1 MKLIKIIGLLAL
13 TLVLSLGT
21 IYAQS
26 NIITTNLL
34 VEGNCEMCKSRI
46 EAAAMAEPGILAA
59 NWNVETKMLEIKH
72 NYFISDIDALHQAI
86 ADEGHDTDKV
96 KATDD
101 VYEALHGCC
110 KYRGEDELDIE
121 YKAPTEIMG
130 FIYGITAAGEFE
142 PLWFAK
148 AYWSG
153 TNRGTSANE
162 DGQFVLAKEA
172 GDKNLVIQYVGYKR
186 DTIDVSNGDSITVF
200 LSNAVQLTH
209 VNVVHRR
216 KSIEISYLDPI
227 KVLNIGQDEL
237 QKAACCNLSE
247 SFETNPAVDVSF
259 TDAVTGTRQIEML
272 GLAGPNIQI
281 TREGLPDIRGLSA
294 LYGFTYI
301 PGAWIDGIQLNLG
314 TGSVVNGYESIAG
327 QINVE
332 LKKPDQAEKLHVN
345 LYANEEGRLEG
356 NLINNIKVKEKLHTG
371 ILLHGMMHNRRTDVN
386 DDGFMDMANHETL
399 TGVNRWKWYGK
410 NGYEGQAGVKV
421 TTANI
426 VSGQLEFEQ
435 DETSNNALWG
445 VSNKTERYEGWFK
458 SGKVFQNR
466 PTSSL
471 GFQLSGSYHKQDAM
485 FGRRMY
491 DANQKTF
498 YTNLIYQGQMKTSAH
513 KYMTGVNLIYD
524 NVDELAHLNA
534 EATTM
539 LSAKR
544 EEIVPGAYFEYAY
557 SYLDKFTMIAGLRGD
572 YHNIYGFFA
581 TPRLHMRYAPTES
594 TVFRLSG
601 GRGQRTATILSENI
615 GAFASN
621 RTIILEQATPDSP
634 YGLEPEIAWNS
645 GVNVTHNFKLAGKE
659 AVFGADAFYTH
670 FQQQVVVD
678 WDESAREVRFYNLDG
693 NSTSKSFQTQLDI
706 EVVSNVDLRLAYRF
720 NDVMTTYK
728 QGDLQKPLSARH
740 RAFVNVRYKAPKNW
754 DFDITANW
762 QGQKR
767 IPNTSTNPE
776 EFKSLTESPDFTIV
790 NTQLTKSWQDKKF
803 QIYVGAENLLNYKQQ
818 DAIIASDNP
827 SSEYFDASLVWGPI
841 YGRNV
846 YGGLRY
852 TLK

>member
-1 MKLIKIIGLLAL
+1 MLAQN
-13 TLVLSLGT
+13 S
-21 IYAQS
+21 IE
-26 NIITTNLL
+26 TTNLF

-46 EAAAMAEPGILAA
+46 EAAAMAQPGIIGA
-59 NWNVETKMLEIKH
+59 NWNVETNVLAIKY
-72 NYFISDIDALHQAI
+72 NYFLADIDALHQAI

-96 KATDD
+96 KADDD
-101 VYEALHGCC
+101 VYNELNGCC
-110 KYRGEDELDIE
+110 KYREPNGSNSNLDHDHDGDGVNDHSDQEEVIG
-121 YKAPTEIMG
+121 T
-130 FIYGITAAGEFE
+130 IYGINNNSDPD
-142 PLWFAK
+142 PLMFATV
-148 AYWSG
+148 YWAG
-153 TNRGTSANE
+153 TNLGTTTDNN
-162 DGQFVLAKEA
+162 GQFVLGKIAET
-172 GDKNLVIQYVGYKR
+172 NQLVVSYIGYRR
-186 DTIDVSNGDSITVF
+186 DTIDVSHGDSIEVY
-200 LSNAVQLTH
+200 LSNAVKLSH
-209 VNVVHRR
+209 VNIMHRR
-216 KSIEISYLDPI
+216 KTMSISYLDPI
-227 KVLNIGQDEL
+227 KKLNIGQEEL
-237 QKAACCNLSE
+237 HKAACCNLSE

-272 GLAGPNIQI
+272 GLSGPNIQI

-332 LKKPDQAEKLHVN
+332 LKKPDQAEKLHIN

-356 NLINNIKVKEKLHTG
+356 NLINNIKLNERLHTG
-371 ILLHGMMHNRRTDVN
+371 ILLHGMFHNRRTDVN
-386 DDGFMDMANHETL
+386 EDGFMDAANHKTFSV
-399 TGVNRWKWYGK
+399 VNRWKWYGK
-410 NGYEGQAGVKV
+410 NGYEGQAGVKI

-426 VSGQLEFEQ
+426 VSGQLDFEK
-435 DETSNNALWG
+435 DETNSALWG
-445 VSNKTERYEGWFK
+445 VSNNTERYEGWFK
-458 SGKVFQNR
+458 SGVVFKNR
-466 PTSSL
+466 PTSSV
-471 GFQLSGSYHKQDAM
+471 GFQLSGSYHKQDAL
-485 FGRRMY
+485 FNRRMY

-498 YTNLIYQGQMKTSAH
+498 YTNLIYQGQFKTSAH
-513 KYMTGVNLIYD
+513 KYMTGINFLYD
-524 NVDELAHLNA
+524 NLDELAHLNA
-534 EATTM
+534 NATTT
-539 LSAKR
+539 LNAKR
-544 EEIVPGAYFEYAY
+544 EEVVPGAYFEYAY
-557 SYLDKFTMIAGLRGD
+557 SYLDKFTLIAGIRGD

-581 TPRLHMRYAPTES
+581 TPRLHVRYAPTES

-621 RTIILEQATPDSP
+621 RTIVLEQSTANSP
-634 YGLEPEIAWNS
+634 YGLNPEIAWNG
-645 GVNVTHNFKLAGKE
+645 GVNVTHNFKFAGKE
-659 AVFGADAFYTH
+659 AVLSADAFYTH

-706 EVVSNVDLRLAYRF
+706 EALTNVDLRLAYRF
-720 NDVMTTYK
+720 NDVTTTYK

-740 RAFVNVRYKAPKNW
+740 RAFVNVGYKAPKNW

-776 EFKSLTESPDFTIV
+776 EYRLSSESPDFTVV
-790 NTQLTKSWQDKKF
+790 NTQLTKSWNDKKF
-803 QIYVGAENLLNYKQQ
+803 QIYVGAENLFNYKQQ
-818 DAIIASDNP
+818 DAIIASENP
-827 SSEYFDASLVWGPI
+827 NSEYFDASLIWGPVF
-841 YGRNV
+841 GRNV